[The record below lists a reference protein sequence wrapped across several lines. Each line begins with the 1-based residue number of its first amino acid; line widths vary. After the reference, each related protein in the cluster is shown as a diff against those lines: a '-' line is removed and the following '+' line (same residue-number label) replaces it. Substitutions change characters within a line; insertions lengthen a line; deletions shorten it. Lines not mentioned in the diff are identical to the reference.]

1 MRVYAQDKKHTWVV
15 IGITTAFTLE
25 LSIVIHIQLPNISS
39 YLSKLTHDPSHSS
52 AGSSGI

>member
-15 IGITTAFTLE
+15 IGITTAFTPE
-25 LSIVIHIQLPNISS
+25 LSIVIHIQLLNISS
-39 YLSKLTHDPSHSS
+39 YLSKLTHDPNHSS